1 MDIQF
6 GFIDNATKKNIPLRN
21 IGGNVFRSTTPIA
34 KGAEFKIEVT
44 NNAECYTYVF
54 GQEVDGRTYV
64 LFPYTPKHSPYCGI
78 TGTRLFPNDY
88 SLKADDEGT
97 VDVMAILITNQPF
110 DYPKLNEAMLAG
122 TAPSL
127 DAKLNEVLGSELAMD
142 VRYTDGQTIGAS
154 SSAGKNAL
162 AIVLE
167 LEKK

>member
-1 MDIQF
+1 
-6 GFIDNATKKNIPLRN
+6 
-21 IGGNVFRSTTPIA
+21 
-34 KGAEFKIEVT
+34 
-44 NNAECYTYVF
+44 
-54 GQEVDGRTYV
+54 
-64 LFPYTPKHSPYCGI
+64 
-78 TGTRLFPNDY
+78 
-88 SLKADDEGT
+88 LKADDEGT

-110 DYPKLNEAMLAG
+110 DYPKLNEAMLAS
-122 TAPSL
+122 TAQGL